1 MKCLM
6 YSISD
11 EDFLSLIRRSGSIK
25 DVLQE
30 LGYTNTSGQSNLLFH
45 QRCKELNID
54 WKKELRTKN
63 QKREKRTFENVF
75 CENSTVNQSTLRS
88 WYLKNEYVDY
98 KCAICGI
105 SEWNGQELS
114 LRLDHINGV
123 NNDNRLAN
131 LRWLC
136 PNCDSQQDTYCGR
149 NLKYQP
155 YKNGKYCID
164 CGKPIT
170 KNSKIKRCE
179 ECAHKQQRKVK
190 DRPDKE
196 TLYKELKESNFI
208 EVGKKYGVSDN
219 SVRKWCRYYGLSD
232 KAKDYK
238 PEKPMKNTYNP
249 QTNKPCI
256 AYDLNEVKL
265 KQFKNVR
272 EAANWA
278 LENSSAK
285 SLNGIA
291 SHIVKVCNNE
301 QKTAYGYKWKFVE

>member
-105 SEWNGQELS
+105 SE
-114 LRLDHINGV
+114 
-123 NNDNRLAN
+123 
-131 LRWLC
+131 
-136 PNCDSQQDTYCGR
+136 
-149 NLKYQP
+149 
-155 YKNGKYCID
+155 
-164 CGKPIT
+164 
-170 KNSKIKRCE
+170 
-179 ECAHKQQRKVK
+179 
-190 DRPDKE
+190 
-196 TLYKELKESNFI
+196 
-208 EVGKKYGVSDN
+208 
-219 SVRKWCRYYGLSD
+219 
-232 KAKDYK
+232 
-238 PEKPMKNTYNP
+238 
-249 QTNKPCI
+249 
-256 AYDLNEVKL
+256 
-265 KQFKNVR
+265 
-272 EAANWA
+272 
-278 LENSSAK
+278 
-285 SLNGIA
+285 
-291 SHIVKVCNNE
+291 
-301 QKTAYGYKWKFVE
+301 